1 MAEIFTF
8 DVVPA
13 DIGRLLPRIAFSTD
27 SAPTQLQA
35 EDIILDWGAE
45 LSAFLTGMG
54 VAVQAINDHPT
65 YAMYRVCQRY
75 VLLRFAAQVIRL
87 RNQNDQT
94 MADRLDGQADGLKE
108 VLRKTPADMGA
119 QRPNGPNS
127 PNILRSNA
135 NYPLEIYTK
144 SINSR
149 SRVAINA
156 AVDRM

>member
-45 LSAFLTGMG
+45 LSAFLSGMG
-54 VAVQAINDHPT
+54 VAVQAVNDHPT
-65 YAMYRVCQRY
+65 YALYRVCQRY

-94 MADRLDGQADGLKE
+94 MADRLDAQADGLKD

-135 NYPLEIYTK
+135 TYAAEIYLK
-144 SINSR
+144 SLNSR